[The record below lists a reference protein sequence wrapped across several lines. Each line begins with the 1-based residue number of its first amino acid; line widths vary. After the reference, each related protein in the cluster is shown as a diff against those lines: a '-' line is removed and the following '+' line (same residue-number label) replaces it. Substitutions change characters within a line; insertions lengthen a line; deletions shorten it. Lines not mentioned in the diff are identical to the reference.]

1 MIHAA
6 RSQRAEVREAV
17 EAIGRGAWQD
27 ARVRFEALAGGD
39 APPEAFEGLSIARH
53 CLGDTTPTPDDLE
66 RAFRLYRERGDRTGA
81 ARVAIELGV
90 FYEGARDEGAV
101 AGGW

>member
-6 RSQRAEVREAV
+6 RPERPGVREAV
-17 EAIGRGAWQD
+17 EAIERGAWQD
-27 ARVRFEALAGGD
+27 ARDRFEAVLAREESS
-39 APPEAFEGLSIARH
+39 AEAFEGRSIARH
-53 CLGDTTPTPDDLE
+53 CLGDVTPTPDDLE

-90 FYEGARDEGAV
+90 FYEAARDEGAV
-101 AGGW
+101 